1 MIAEIAVGAG
11 HDGVEQLGVVA
22 ARDDD
27 PQGPPSQR
35 RHLDGVHRPGHFG
48 GEYALDILIAEGL
61 GRGDHQI
68 SGLTG
73 EAGGVGLVGQPGGQA
88 GNEPAGADPLGQNIG
103 VEEVLLHELAES
115 GGELILALD
124 DQRGVRYRQAQ
135 GTAEQS
141 GHREPVRDAADH
153 GRLGAGLHVVEESP
167 VGAGHGHGHEHSRYP
182 GEESGRPPARGGQ
195 PARPQFHRLALQR
208 GCRCSGHR
216 RGRFHLAA
224 PGQPA
229 ARPRWSSGSIGTS
242 VLVSQGLHDHFR
254 ARPVT
259 GPVPGKRP
267 GSCPRR

>member
-1 MIAEIAVGAG
+1 MALNSSASWPPAMMTRRARPASGAT
-11 HDGVEQLGVVA
+11 
-22 ARDDD
+22 
-27 PQGPPSQR
+27 SN
-35 RHLDGVHRPGHFG
+35 GVHRPGHFG

-88 GNEPAGADPLGQNIG
+88 GNEPAGADSLGQNIG

-141 GHREPVRDAADH
+141 RHREPVRDAADH

-167 VGAGHGHGHEHSRYP
+167 VAP
-182 GEESGRPPARGGQ
+182 ATVTATNTAVTPARRAVARRRAAASRRARSSTDSRSSVDAGAADIGAAGSIWQ
-195 PARPQFHRLALQR
+195 PPV
-208 GCRCSGHR
+208 SPR
-216 RGRFHLAA
+216 RGRV
-224 PGQPA
+224 GRVVRS
-229 ARPRWSSGSIGTS
+229 ARQS
-242 VLVSQGLHDHFR
+242 
-254 ARPVT
+254 
-259 GPVPGKRP
+259 
-267 GSCPRR
+267 